1 MGFQEVQWGKKIHLQ
16 REETPELQVQS
27 LGQGDALEEEVVAPS
42 RILAWRIPQTGAWR
56 ARVHGVARVRPDL
69 SAEHTHRQTTD
80 VNSVYRER
88 ARVVFTKHGVCSV
101 QLGAAT
107 LQLKSRRQRP

>member
-42 RILAWRIPQTGAWR
+42 RILAWRIPQTGAWQ

-69 SAEHTHRQTTD
+69 SAEHTHRNNRCEQ
-80 VNSVYRER
+80 
-88 ARVVFTKHGVCSV
+88 C
-101 QLGAAT
+101 L
-107 LQLKSRRQRP
+107 LQKEH